1 VLKDANIKSRFK
13 RAPLV
18 ERVNFDSGL
27 SLILDNYELL
37 TVEKRSNRHVLGI
50 AVDVGTTTICVSLC
64 DLTNGEELATSTLL
78 NMQSEYGADIISR
91 LDFALKS
98 QKNARRLNERVIF
111 SINKAIDE
119 CAQKAGV
126 GVHRIFSAV
135 MVGNS
140 AMQHLLLQLPLKSL
154 ISPPYRIA
162 LQGIV
167 QMKAKSLKLN
177 INPNANIRFLPSIG
191 GFVGSDVLGTIL
203 SLRLFRKKQL
213 SLCVDLGTNGE
224 IILGS
229 AKSLVVASTA
239 AGPAFEGYR
248 IKCGMVAKSGAIEW
262 FRFDNRKI
270 NFQTI
275 AHIEPEGIC
284 GSGIVDIVSELL
296 KANIIDFTGRMN
308 KKTFLIYK
316 NRNKKIELVEKDVR
330 EIQLAKAAI
339 LAGIRILMK
348 KMNVSANQIKHVF
361 LAGALGN
368 YLNIDNAINIGLL
381 PIEFSNKISFV
392 GNTAFLGAKLA
403 LLSKRELQNALRIYK
418 KTEHVSLAEHSN
430 FQDVFLKALHFPKN

>member
-1 VLKDANIKSRFK
+1 MSKHKIRFLPAKKEFLVRHGHSLLSFLQQLKIEIPHSCSGKGICGKCKIRLIIDSKKKKFKDQLACQIKITGPLTIHHPLLPYKNLFLKVLKDANIKSRFK

-177 INPNANIRFLPSIG
+177 INPNANIRFL
-191 GFVGSDVLGTIL
+191 
-203 SLRLFRKKQL
+203 
-213 SLCVDLGTNGE
+213 
-224 IILGS
+224 
-229 AKSLVVASTA
+229 
-239 AGPAFEGYR
+239 
-248 IKCGMVAKSGAIEW
+248 
-262 FRFDNRKI
+262 
-270 NFQTI
+270 
-275 AHIEPEGIC
+275 
-284 GSGIVDIVSELL
+284 
-296 KANIIDFTGRMN
+296 
-308 KKTFLIYK
+308 
-316 NRNKKIELVEKDVR
+316 
-330 EIQLAKAAI
+330 
-339 LAGIRILMK
+339 
-348 KMNVSANQIKHVF
+348 
-361 LAGALGN
+361 
-368 YLNIDNAINIGLL
+368 
-381 PIEFSNKISFV
+381 
-392 GNTAFLGAKLA
+392 
-403 LLSKRELQNALRIYK
+403 
-418 KTEHVSLAEHSN
+418 
-430 FQDVFLKALHFPKN
+430 